1 MKYENYIKEE
11 ENDNGKRRSLCT
23 GRCQCCKR
31 RNCTY
36 GNSFRDPEPVDGEAV
51 IVVWIRWRYDEDTG
65 EGGYTGISW
74 YENDSNNGWIDKY
87 YSLEEWKNYIVT
99 ARPTDLNDV
108 LGDWDVGKKTDFLN
122 AHKGE
127 LGAVD
132 CIWFGNE

>member
-1 MKYENYIKEE
+1 MLRMQNLFWTQPWKFI
-11 ENDNGKRRSLCT
+11 RRLPGLSLIHI
-23 GRCQCCKR
+23 
-31 RNCTY
+31 Y
-36 GNSFRDPEPVDGEAV
+36 PEPVDGEAV

-87 YSLEEWKNYIVT
+87 YSLEEWKNYLVT

>member
-1 MKYENYIKEE
+1 MIMASGEVYVQV
-11 ENDNGKRRSLCT
+11 DASVVNGGIAPMAIVS
-23 GRCQCCKR
+23 G
-31 RNCTY
+31 
-36 GNSFRDPEPVDGEAV
+36 DPEPVDGSAV

-87 YSLEEWKNYIVT
+87 YSLEEWKNYLVT